1 MGRGHWRWH
10 VWGKMESGSVWM
22 SLAKGRW
29 QSWQHRLLH
38 LLPRLMGKLRRVR
51 EERAK
56 REGIWYLLQKI
67 GKKPESW

>member
-1 MGRGHWRWH
+1 
-10 VWGKMESGSVWM
+10 M

-56 REGIWYLLQKI
+56 REGIWYPLQKI